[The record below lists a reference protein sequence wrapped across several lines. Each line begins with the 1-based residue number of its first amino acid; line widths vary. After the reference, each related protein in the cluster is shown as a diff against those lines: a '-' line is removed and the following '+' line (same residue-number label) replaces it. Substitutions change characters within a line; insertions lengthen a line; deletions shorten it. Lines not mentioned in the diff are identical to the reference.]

1 MRAKRVCKRTS
12 AALLISMLVLAL
24 FASYILPSEA
34 MAADDG
40 FVIEN
45 GVLKS
50 YTGNASTVNVPD
62 GVTTIGDGSGKVFP
76 DTVTSVTFP
85 DSVIGIAKG
94 AFEKSPIKTMT
105 LPENLQSIGENAF
118 LSSKITYLKFPDS
131 VRSVGKNA
139 FLNASSM
146 TSVDLNDG
154 LETIGDYAFSVS
166 RVSGISIPASVKTI
180 GQGAFDY
187 EYGGDMYIVINGS
200 ETQFGKDAL
209 PYYYAV
215 DVYAPAGSTAATF
228 VNRMKEEEGDRC
240 KLAFH
245 ALDEFVPAASI
256 ALNKETASLHRKETL
271 QLSVMCSPQNARMPN
286 CGWTSSSEKVAKVS
300 SKGLVTAVDVGRTV
314 ITARVGSLTA
324 SCTIQVVKDE
334 GESDFYIDSQGCITG
349 YKGTVPS
356 RLEIPE
362 TVDGVSVTGIA
373 DQAFKGAEGITEAV
387 LPDSLTT
394 IGAQAFSGCSSLGKI
409 NLSGVTSLG
418 KECLRGTAV
427 QKIVLAEGLKEIP
440 EAAFQSCSS
449 LSRVVLPDS
458 LVAIGSRAF
467 SSCGSLQRIALNEG
481 LKTIGKEAFYRVPL
495 ITLHLPS
502 TFENMGEKYMGDV
515 FEDPGKAYAETTMK
529 NITVDGENP
538 LFSSYDGILYSKD
551 GTTVVFCPRGRTSA
565 SIAEG
570 VDKIGDYA
578 FFMCPALTQVKMPS
592 TLKTVGIGAFQY
604 DEALT
609 ACELPEGLETVG
621 HSAFFGAENWDGV
634 DRIPSSVRT
643 IEDYGFAE
651 CKGSRI
657 VVPEGVKKIGD
668 FAFWGYEEGLQE
680 IHLPNSLTEI
690 GNSAFGWAKDVK
702 ELDIPEGVR
711 SIGNEAFARM
721 DALQKLTLP
730 STLCHVGKNAFMG
743 KEGANLL
750 SEVVVPNALA
760 ELGETAFKNRED
772 TVFYVDRVT
781 NAAAEALKAQN
792 YTVSARRS
800 MQRAVISGLK
810 TKTYSGTAKT
820 QNIAVSLNKTRL
832 APTDY
837 TVSYKNNRNVGTASV
852 TITGKGKYTGHVT
865 RTFTIRPKGTKIT
878 QLKTGRHTMRL
889 RWAAQ
894 KTQVDGY
901 QIQYSKS
908 RKFSGERKTIKLSAG
923 TTVKKIKKLKTGSYY
938 VKVRT
943 YKKVS
948 GKTYYSVWSSARK
961 AAVK

>member
-1 MRAKRVCKRTS
+1 MSRT
-12 AALLISMLVLAL
+12 
-24 FASYILPSEA
+24 
-34 MAADDG
+34 
-40 FVIEN
+40 
-45 GVLKS
+45 
-50 YTGNASTVNVPD
+50 T
-62 GVTTIGDGSGKVFP
+62 
-76 DTVTSVTFP
+76 
-85 DSVIGIAKG
+85 
-94 AFEKSPIKTMT
+94 
-105 LPENLQSIGENAF
+105 
-118 LSSKITYLKFPDS
+118 
-131 VRSVGKNA
+131 
-139 FLNASSM
+139 
-146 TSVDLNDG
+146 
-154 LETIGDYAFSVS
+154 
-166 RVSGISIPASVKTI
+166 
-180 GQGAFDY
+180 
-187 EYGGDMYIVINGS
+187 
-200 ETQFGKDAL
+200 
-209 PYYYAV
+209 
-215 DVYAPAGSTAATF
+215 AP
-228 VNRMKEEEGDRC
+228 
-240 KLAFH
+240 
-245 ALDEFVPAASI
+245 
-256 ALNKETASLHRKETL
+256 
-271 QLSVMCSPQNARMPN
+271 
-286 CGWTSSSEKVAKVS
+286 
-300 SKGLVTAVDVGRTV
+300 
-314 ITARVGSLTA
+314 
-324 SCTIQVVKDE
+324 
-334 GESDFYIDSQGCITG
+334 
-349 YKGTVPS
+349 
-356 RLEIPE
+356 
-362 TVDGVSVTGIA
+362 
-373 DQAFKGAEGITEAV
+373 
-387 LPDSLTT
+387 
-394 IGAQAFSGCSSLGKI
+394 
-409 NLSGVTSLG
+409 
-418 KECLRGTAV
+418 
-427 QKIVLAEGLKEIP
+427 
-440 EAAFQSCSS
+440 
-449 LSRVVLPDS
+449 
-458 LVAIGSRAF
+458 
-467 SSCGSLQRIALNEG
+467 
-481 LKTIGKEAFYRVPL
+481 
-495 ITLHLPS
+495 
-502 TFENMGEKYMGDV
+502 
-515 FEDPGKAYAETTMK
+515 
-529 NITVDGENP
+529 
-538 LFSSYDGILYSKD
+538 
-551 GTTVVFCPRGRTSA
+551 
-565 SIAEG
+565 
-570 VDKIGDYA
+570 
-578 FFMCPALTQVKMPS
+578 
-592 TLKTVGIGAFQY
+592 
-604 DEALT
+604 
-609 ACELPEGLETVG
+609 
-621 HSAFFGAENWDGV
+621 
-634 DRIPSSVRT
+634 RIPSSVRT

-760 ELGETAFKNRED
+760 ELGETAFKNREV

-820 QNIAVSLNKTRL
+820 QNIAVSLNKTKL